1 MTTQHA
7 FLIVSGVIFGVVALI
22 HALRLVLHW
31 QVKIDQREI
40 PMWISVG
47 GLIIATGL
55 CFWAL
60 WLLF

>member
-1 MTTQHA
+1 MISQHA
-7 FLIVSGVIFGVVALI
+7 FFIVSGIIFGLVALV

-31 QVKIDQREI
+31 QVKIGQREI
-40 PMWISVG
+40 PMWVSVL
-47 GLIIATGL
+47 GLIIAAGL

>member
-1 MTTQHA
+1 MTSQYA
-7 FLIVSGVIFGVVALI
+7 FFIVSGVIFGLVALV
-22 HALRLVLHW
+22 HALRLALHW

-47 GLIIATGL
+47 GLVIATGL
-55 CFWAL
+55 CFWGM